1 MRVHAN
7 LQERR
12 AMSNTTQPTIKE
24 ESQSKTFAAKAFAG
38 ASATSKLAPLT
49 IQRRAPG
56 PQDVQIDITHC
67 GVCHSDLHQVRNEWQ
82 SAMPTTYPCVPGHEI
97 VGKVVK
103 VGRDVKKFKAGDTV
117 GVGCMVDS
125 CGTCASCRD
134 GFEQF
139 CEPGATF
146 TYNALDK
153 HLGGVTYGGYADSI
167 VVDERF
173 VVRVPAKLD
182 PAKAA
187 PLLCAGIT
195 TYSPMRHW
203 KVGKGQK
210 VGIVG
215 LGGLGHMGVKFA
227 RALGAHV
234 VVFTTSPNKKA
245 DAVRLGA
252 HEVVVSKNASEM
264 TPHAGTFDFIL
275 DTVSAVHD
283 LNAYLELLKR
293 DATMVQVGAP
303 AEPVPLGLFSLIFK
317 RRRLAGS
324 LIGGVRETQEMLDF
338 CAEHNIACDVEV
350 IPIQKINEAYDR
362 LLKND
367 VKYRFVID
375 MASVK

>member
-1 MRVHAN
+1 
-7 LQERR
+7 
-12 AMSNTTQPTIKE
+12 MSNTAQTATSTQT
-24 ESQSKTFAAKAFAG
+24 KTYTAKSFAAQSPTA
-38 ASATSKLAPLT
+38 KLAPHVIT
-49 IQRRAPG
+49 RRAPLAR
-56 PQDVQIDITHC
+56 DVQIEVLYC
-67 GVCHSDLHQVRNEWQ
+67 GVCHSDLHQARDEWK

-97 VGKVVK
+97 VGKVTR
-103 VGRDVKKFKAGDTV
+103 VGSDVKQFRAGDMV

-125 CGTCASCRD
+125 CRTCPSCRE

-146 TYNALDK
+146 TYNAPDK
-153 HLGGVTYGGYADSI
+153 HLGGVTFGGYSESI
-167 VVDERF
+167 VVDEAF
-173 VVRVPAKLD
+173 VVRIPSKLD

-195 TYSPMRHW
+195 TYSPLVHW
-203 KVGKGQK
+203 KVGRGQK

-215 LGGLGHMGVKFA
+215 LGGLGHMGVKLANAMGA
-227 RALGAHV
+227 RV

-245 DAVRLGA
+245 DAKRLGA

-264 TPHAGTFDFIL
+264 LPHAGTFDFIL

-283 LNAYLELLKR
+283 LNAYIDLLKR
-293 DATMVQVGAP
+293 DATLTQVGAP
-303 AEPVPLGLFSLIFK
+303 PEPVPLGLFSLIFK

-324 LIGGVRETQEMLDF
+324 VIGGIRETQEMLDF
-338 CAEHNIACDVEV
+338 CAAHDVAPDIEM
-350 IPIQKINEAYDR
+350 IRMQQINEAYDR
-362 LLKND
+362 LLKGD